1 MLFPLTYDTK
11 NLSNYNLHIGKES
24 NWIDENVTR
33 DTSRK
38 IKTNK
43 TLFSLEYLSTLSKS
57 MTCKPVKTQ
66 ELQYAMVGFT

>member
-1 MLFPLTYDTK
+1 MTQK
-11 NLSNYNLHIGKES
+11 NLSYHNLHIEKES

-43 TLFSLEYLSTLSKS
+43 TLFLLEYLSTLSKP
-57 MTCKPVKTQ
+57 MPCKPVKTQ

>member
-1 MLFPLTYDTK
+1 MTQK
-11 NLSNYNLHIGKES
+11 NLSYYNLHIGKES
-24 NWIDENVTR
+24 NWIDENMTR

-43 TLFSLEYLSTLSKS
+43 ILFLLEYLSTLSKP